1 MGYYENIKLTET
13 EILQERIKFMSLGRW
28 FGDNWGKP
36 GMSCQG
42 LINKGLR
49 GEFEGS
55 SGLLLSFEGSPTHK
69 SSQTKQAIQLSIYT
83 RFIACSL
90 EAGANITELKFMVW
104 LFHFQP
110 QRGIFMSLQS

>member
-1 MGYYENIKLTET
+1 
-13 EILQERIKFMSLGRW
+13 
-28 FGDNWGKP
+28 
-36 GMSCQG
+36 MSCQE
-42 LINKGLR
+42 LINKRLL

-55 SGLLLSFEGSPTHK
+55 SGLLLSFLGSPTHK

-83 RFIACSL
+83 RFIAYSL
-90 EAGANITELKFMVW
+90 EAGANITELKFTAW